1 MYRFGYKAVKNYTT
15 LNKSRLLLIIT
26 LKKNNHEKENLCI
39 FIIVSNAAAFCKCP
53 SPAEELNFTWDAKTG
68 KVSSFYWNHGG
79 VIWLMYTNTPIESTV
94 MLDLKTSYYYNVDLY
109 VTTKGFETTAY
120 KITAK
125 LTINALRLNGA
136 TLGGVYEGTGTAWL
150 GANGT
155 ITGN

>member
-1 MYRFGYKAVKNYTT
+1 MKKRNLAFLVVLSLQLLFTNAQAQNNAFKKAGG
-15 LNKSRLLLIIT
+15 NKTFST
-26 LKKNNHEKENLCI
+26 SEFHY
-39 FIIVSNAAAFCKCP
+39 AACP

-79 VIWLMYTNTPIESTV
+79 VTWFMYTNTPVESTV
-94 MLDLKTSYYYNVDLY
+94 ILDPKTSYYYNVDLY
-109 VTTKGFETTAY
+109 VTTKNYETTAY

-125 LTINALRLNGA
+125 LTINALRPNGA
-136 TLGGVYEGTGTAWL
+136 TLGGLYEGTGTAWL